1 MARTI
6 LYRLFFFALYA
17 VPAYRGVQSLI
28 AYRNVLNRVE
38 QSSVVMCFSLHEI
51 CF

>member
-6 LYRLFFFALYA
+6 LHRLFFFALYA
-17 VPAYRGVQSLI
+17 IPACRGVQSLI
-28 AYRNVLNRVE
+28 AYRNVLGRVE
-38 QSSVVMCFSLHEI
+38 QSSVVICFSLHEM